1 MARYDLK
8 VKVVYS
14 YEVEADN
21 ADEAEKEGWMYEN
34 YSHHAEVY
42 EIDISEQEEYES
54 DEEEE
59 EE

>member
-1 MARYDLK
+1 MARYDIK

-34 YSHHAEVY
+34 YSHYAEVY
-42 EIDISEQEEYES
+42 EIEISEQEEYES